1 MRVCVCVCV
10 CVRVLVADGS
20 VGVCGCADEC
30 GLGKWSRTQVKWRR
44 PLDDVRVAWGGR
56 ARRHRVVVDVVMAKN
71 IRLIITRW

>member
-1 MRVCVCVCV
+1 VCVGA
-10 CVRVLVADGS
+10 RMS
-20 VGVCGCADEC
+20 VGWENGVGH
-30 GLGKWSRTQVKWRR
+30 RYKWRR